1 MTQWEGDSGLLGDLR
16 RGRTENMLQLVGWT
30 WAILSVNGV
39 CALAG
44 TDLQI
49 PEVRFNPPQVFK
61 KESAAVVISA
71 RVNGILPT
79 DAVVSLL
86 RKFGEEGERDVGPL
100 KDDGRYGDAQA
111 GDGIYTTKIQLTQ
124 KTTEPVLFRVVV
136 QRLPKSDQA
145 PLTQGIA
152 WKGEAARRPVGEI
165 LTTSGELRVG
175 VVEHPT
181 FQQILVDLWNKTR
194 R

>member
-1 MTQWEGDSGLLGDLR
+1 
-16 RGRTENMLQLVGWT
+16 MLQLVGWT